1 METVKIEFP
10 IKTKGAYE
18 ESKAVSHMIHGLQK
32 LLEIGG
38 LKGNLDDI
46 VLNYQI
52 HNPGGYAVAIVNK
65 SAINDSSKFNTV
77 GAGLSFPMDVIQD
90 EVTLKDRQFSAAS
103 IQERLRI
110 NGLQTRIKFRYTILD
125 YKKYYASKKSAL
137 ESKPEIMRRLKN
149 MFVLDMMG
157 IFNEVMPYIQE
168 GKQLATLTGLQSI
181 TDGLNTSAKDL
192 SYAYRRA
199 LKQAKNGQISPV
211 VFKTLQAKYK
221 EFMNLLIPQV
231 FPGIENI
238 LSQSGETR
246 TQSRITGTITV
257 QTSNPD
263 KLHEILS
270 YIDEVTK
277 GGHCAKIVVDK
288 GEDKEKEFNWDG
300 DGSDHMTSIQMS
312 KVESNK
318 TYSVGSDGLIKLF
331 E

>member
-18 ESKAVSHMIHGLQK
+18 ESKAVSHMVYGLNK

-38 LKGNLDDI
+38 LRGKLDDI
-46 VLNYQI
+46 VLDYKI
-52 HNPGGYAVAIVNK
+52 HNPGGYAIAIVDK
-65 SAINDSSKFNTV
+65 AAVNDVSKFNTV
-77 GAGLSFPMDVIQD
+77 GAGLSFPVDVIQD
-90 EVTLKDRQFSAAS
+90 VVELKDRQFSAAS

-110 NGLQTRIKFRYTILD
+110 NGLQTRVKFRYTILD
-125 YKKYYASKKSAL
+125 YKKFYASKKSTL
-137 ESKPEIMRRLKN
+137 ESKPELMRRLKD
-149 MFVLDMMG
+149 MFVLDLMG

-231 FPGIENI
+231 FPGIEEI
-238 LSQSGETR
+238 LSQTNETR
-246 TQSRITGTITV
+246 TQSQVTGTITV
-257 QTSNPD
+257 QTNNPD
-263 KLHEILS
+263 LIHSLLS
-270 YIDEVTK
+270 CIRDNGDSGLKITVGDTSTYDWS
-277 GGHCAKIVVDK
+277 AQDKIV
-288 GEDKEKEFNWDG
+288 
-300 DGSDHMTSIQMS
+300 SLQMS

-318 TYSVGSDGLIKLF
+318 SYVVGSDGLIKLYD
-331 E
+331 